1 MATTLT
7 ADELAK
13 LSIEE
18 RYKLIE
24 MIIESIAQ
32 DAANDPPPE
41 WHREIIRERL
51 KRHRE
56 NPHEGIPV
64 EEALASLGK
73 RKL

>member
-32 DAANDPPPE
+32 EAANEPPPE
-41 WHREIIRERL
+41 WHRQVVRERL
-51 KRHRE
+51 KRMDE
-56 NPHEGIPV
+56 NPHPGIPAD
-64 EEALASLGK
+64 EALASLGK
-73 RKL
+73 RKR